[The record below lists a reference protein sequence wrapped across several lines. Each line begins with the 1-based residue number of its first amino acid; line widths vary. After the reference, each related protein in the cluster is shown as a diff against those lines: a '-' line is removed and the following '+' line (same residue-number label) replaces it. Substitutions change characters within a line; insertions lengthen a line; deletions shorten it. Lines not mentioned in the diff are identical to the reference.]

1 MTLIDS
7 AILRYRKHEGENDA
21 KNTMGLAD
29 CADSNCVAL
38 CITRTS
44 RKSTLRNASW
54 YVQRRCG
61 WLGLLLLV
69 ESGDANQLDLAPPLR
84 TDALNTPIKSV

>member
-1 MTLIDS
+1 M
-7 AILRYRKHEGENDA
+7 LRYRKHEGENDA

-38 CITRTS
+38 CVTRTS
-44 RKSTLRNASW
+44 RKPTLRNASW

-61 WLGLLLLV
+61 WLGLFMPI
-69 ESGDANQLDLAPPLR
+69 EGGNSNQLDLAPILR
-84 TDALNTPIKSV
+84 TD